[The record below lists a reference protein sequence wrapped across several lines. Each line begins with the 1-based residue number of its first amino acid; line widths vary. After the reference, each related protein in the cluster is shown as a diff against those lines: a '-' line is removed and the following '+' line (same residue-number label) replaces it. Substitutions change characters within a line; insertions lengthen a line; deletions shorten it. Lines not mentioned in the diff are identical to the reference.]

1 MENKKQS
8 SRHKKE
14 RRTSQQKMRQ
24 KSSDK
29 IDVKTRESSA
39 RVGSIPALAM
49 SEAQRLHG
57 QRQCQRQC
65 TAHTGNRTHVD

>member
-8 SRHKKE
+8 SRHKK
-14 RRTSQQKMRQ
+14 RKNDDNNKKCDK

-39 RVGSIPALAM
+39 RLGSIPALAM

-57 QRQCQRQC
+57 QRQCQRQL
-65 TAHTGNRTHVD
+65 